1 MNSAII
7 VAGGDSSRIDD
18 IIPKQ
23 YIILDGREILNYSA
37 TTFLNHPAIDEVVIV
52 CKPEWI
58 NHVTSHYQK
67 CKIVKSGERRQDSVL
82 KGLLSVSNKS
92 KNVLIH
98 DASRPFVTNSIIS
111 NCLSALNNAKGAAP
125 IIDLS
130 SSIIEYD
137 GNSGNYLD
145 RSTLRLVQTPQCFQ
159 KQFILD
165 IFESNVDGT
174 DEIGMVLKLYPETEL
189 IFLPGDI
196 NNFKITTKLDLI
208 LAKGIIKYNKN
219 ND

>member
-67 CKIVKSGERRQDSVL
+67 CKIVKMV
-82 KGLLSVSNKS
+82 KLSFS
-92 KNVLIH
+92 KMDIIL
-98 DASRPFVTNSIIS
+98 IIS
-111 NCLSALNNAKGAAP
+111 LRNSQNE
-125 IIDLS
+125 IDKMITFLRFRK
-130 SSIIEYD
+130 IF
-137 GNSGNYLD
+137 
-145 RSTLRLVQTPQCFQ
+145 STPSCW
-159 KQFILD
+159 I
-165 IFESNVDGT
+165 
-174 DEIGMVLKLYPETEL
+174 
-189 IFLPGDI
+189 
-196 NNFKITTKLDLI
+196 
-208 LAKGIIKYNKN
+208 
-219 ND
+219 